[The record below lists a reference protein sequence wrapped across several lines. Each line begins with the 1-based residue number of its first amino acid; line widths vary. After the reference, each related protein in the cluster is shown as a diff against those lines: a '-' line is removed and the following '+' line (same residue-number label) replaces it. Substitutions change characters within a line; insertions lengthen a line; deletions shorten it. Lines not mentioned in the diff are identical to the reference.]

1 MSTLDK
7 ITFDTPSDLC
17 KWLLDNPTKMLSDG
31 DGRVWRTSSNKIYV
45 KKANESFYNPTKTP
59 YFIKTELTIV

>member
-1 MSTLDK
+1 MSTPHK

-31 DGRVWRTSSNKIYV
+31 DGRVWRTSSNKIYF
-45 KKANESFYNPTKTP
+45 KKANESFYNPT
-59 YFIKTELTIV
+59 